1 MQLKPVRT
9 EADYEVALA
18 EIERLMEA
26 QPGTAAGDRLDIL
39 TMLVEAYEAEHHPIE
54 APDPIAALEYFME
67 QRGISRADLVPLLGS
82 RSRVS
87 EILNRRRRLTI
98 EMAWRLH
105 RELGMPAEAVIKPY
119 DLAEGSDA
127 GTRR

>member
-1 MQLKPVRT
+1 MQLKPIRT
-9 EADYEVALA
+9 EADYEAALQ
-18 EIERLMEA
+18 EIERLMGAE
-26 QPGTAAGDRLDIL
+26 PDTADGDRLDIL
-39 TMLVEAYEAEHHPIE
+39 ATLVEAYEAEHHPIE

-87 EILNRRRRLTI
+87 EILNRKRRLTI

-119 DLAEGSDA
+119 QLADRS
-127 GTRR
+127 